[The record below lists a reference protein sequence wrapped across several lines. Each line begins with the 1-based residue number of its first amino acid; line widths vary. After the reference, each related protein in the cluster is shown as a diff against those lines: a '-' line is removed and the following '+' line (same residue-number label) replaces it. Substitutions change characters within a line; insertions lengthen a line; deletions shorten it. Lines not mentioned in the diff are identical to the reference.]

1 MLPLQ
6 DVGSAPLCHCLL
18 PITLLAFSIP
28 GTLYI
33 CIYICALAEFPAAAA
48 PQPVW
53 EELEEQHEDSKT
65 LVVGTVDCSTDGPFC
80 NKHAVPGLPTI
91 MTFHPP
97 DREGLSYEGGKSL
110 EELQVFARKLSA
122 ACDVSALASCSA
134 EQREEL
140 RPYLDMPIPEL
151 RKKARRIKESLA
163 TAHYQMEKGRQAMV
177 ALEGAPGGRK
187 GSAYKEA
194 EAKWENLQRALKLMQ
209 IKVAN
214 SYRPMRAVLAAL
226 PKEEQE
232 AQAEASTTIRSK
244 KRRKKRTKD
253 EV

>member
-1 MLPLQ
+1 M
-6 DVGSAPLCHCLL
+6 
-18 PITLLAFSIP
+18 
-28 GTLYI
+28 
-33 CIYICALAEFPAAAA
+33 
-48 PQPVW
+48 
-53 EELEEQHEDSKT
+53 
-65 LVVGTVDCSTDGPFC
+65 DCSADGPFC

-122 ACDVSALASCSA
+122 ACNVSALASCSA

-151 RKKARRIKESLA
+151 RKKARRIKNSLS
-163 TAHYQMEKGRQAMV
+163 TAHYQMERGRQAMV

-187 GSAYKEA
+187 GSEYKAA
-194 EAKWENLQRALKLMQ
+194 EEKWMNLQRALKLMQ
-209 IKVAN
+209 VKVAD

-232 AQAEASTTIRSK
+232 AASTSTP
-244 KRRKKRTKD
+244 RKKKKKKKGTKD

>member
-1 MLPLQ
+1 MVLPLQ
-6 DVGSAPLCHCLL
+6 GVGSALPAIVSSLSARVCL
-18 PITLLAFSIP
+18 P
-28 GTLYI
+28 GTLYWYLHLYL
-33 CIYICALAEFPAAAA
+33 CAEFPAAAA

-65 LVVGTVDCSTDGPFC
+65 LVVGTVDCSTDAPFC

-110 EELQVFARKLSA
+110 EELQVFAHMLSA
-122 ACDVSALASCSA
+122 GCDVSALVSCSA
-134 EQREEL
+134 KQREEL

-151 RKKARRIKESLA
+151 RKKASRIKESLA

-187 GSAYKEA
+187 GSEYKEA
-194 EAKWENLQRALKLMQ
+194 EEKWMNLQRALKMMQ

-226 PKEEQE
+226 PKDEGQE
-232 AQAEASTTIRSK
+232 AEASTSTRKK
-244 KRRKKRTKD
+244 KRKKKATKD

>member
-6 DVGSAPLCHCLL
+6 GVGSALPAIVSSLSARVCL
-18 PITLLAFSIP
+18 P
-28 GTLYI
+28 GTLYWYLHLYL
-33 CIYICALAEFPAAAA
+33 CAEFPAAAA

-65 LVVGTVDCSTDGPFC
+65 LVVGTVDCSTDAPFC

-110 EELQVFARKLSA
+110 EELQVFAHMLSA
-122 ACDVSALASCSA
+122 GCDVSALVSCSA
-134 EQREEL
+134 KQREEL

-151 RKKARRIKESLA
+151 RKKARRIKESLG

-187 GSAYKEA
+187 GSKYKEA
-194 EAKWENLQRALKLMQ
+194 EEKWMNLQRALKLMQ

-232 AQAEASTTIRSK
+232 AEASTTTRKK
-244 KRRKKRTKD
+244 KRKRKGAKD